1 MKKYCLLFAVIL
13 ISLNSRAQQDIVVD
27 PNASIRIVSGDFNA
41 IKVSDGIDVY
51 LSQSDVAAIA
61 VSAADEK
68 LKAGIKTRVE
78 SGTLLISFEGDKGWI
93 KKDRNLKVYVSFE
106 DLKKIYA
113 GGACDVFVLGSL
125 TVTTLELQMTGAC
138 DFTGTVKVSSLK
150 LKLSG
155 ASDVKISGTA
165 NTVEIVSTGAS
176 DVKGYDF
183 ITDYCDANISGASDV
198 KITVNRELKAHASG
212 ASDIRY
218 KGNPIIKELHA
229 SGASSIAKVN

>member
-1 MKKYCLLFAVIL
+1 MKKYCLSVAVLFL
-13 ISLNSRAQQDIVVD
+13 SLASRAQQDIVVD
-27 PNASIRIVSGDFNA
+27 PNASIRKVSGEFNA
-41 IKVSDGIDVY
+41 IKISDGIDVY
-51 LSQSDVAAIA
+51 LSQSEVSAVA

-68 LKAGIKTRVE
+68 MKSGIKTRVE
-78 SGTLLISFEGDKGWI
+78 NGTLVISFDGDKVWK

-106 DLKKIYA
+106 ELKKIYA

-125 TVTTLELQMTGAC
+125 TVTALELQMTGAC
-138 DFTGTVKVSSLK
+138 DFTGTVKVNALK

-165 NTVEIVSTGAS
+165 NSVEIVSTGAS

-212 ASDIRY
+212 ASQISY
-218 KGNPIIKELHA
+218 KGNAVIKEMHS
-229 SGASSIAKVN
+229 SGASSIAKAN